1 MPLNVSFGATACGLA
16 AGDMKH
22 PNSTPA
28 DGGPA
33 QWPVFCVVGD
43 TTTEGKLTGRFGDP
57 LWGFL
62 AISLHR

>member
-1 MPLNVSFGATACGLA
+1 
-16 AGDMKH
+16 MKH

-62 AISLHR
+62 SISLHR